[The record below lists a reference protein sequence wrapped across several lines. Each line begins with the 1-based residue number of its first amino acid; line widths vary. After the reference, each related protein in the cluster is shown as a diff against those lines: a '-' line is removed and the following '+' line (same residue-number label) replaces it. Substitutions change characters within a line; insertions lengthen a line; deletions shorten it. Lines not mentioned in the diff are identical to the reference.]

1 MADAQSVVE
10 LVFQGVD
17 RTGEATQ
24 AALNNAQK
32 FSQSVQNV
40 AAPIA
45 DATEKAIKLELAII
59 AVGAAITTFAI
70 KAAGDFDSSFREITT
85 LIDEPVES
93 LADFRQAILDYA
105 RDSSAGLEEITSAVY
120 SAISAGVDYTD
131 SLDVVAKAE
140 QLAIAGKASL
150 KESIIALE
158 GPLNAYGAS
167 AEEAGDFSDAL
178 FQAVRDGI
186 TTLPELSNSLSR
198 VTGLAAN
205 AGIEFG
211 ELLAAVS
218 ALTATGTPTAE
229 AVTQIRAAISN
240 IISPSQQ
247 AANFAAELGLEF
259 NAAAL
264 ETRGFA
270 GVLQDAADATGGNI
284 DELAKLFGSVQALGG
299 VLTLTGVAAE
309 SFADA
314 LEGQANRA
322 GATAEAYERMAGSIE
337 QSNQNLANA
346 LRTLLIEIGTPLLDE
361 YGSVT
366 RAIAAIFN
374 ALGVSVREGELGG
387 LVEFVESIMAD
398 IAAALEDVARNLP
411 AALEQ
416 ADLSGFQRNLEAV
429 LEGVQRLFRGVD
441 ITTEEGLVALIEGVG
456 AGFARLGE
464 FVGAAIAALG
474 PLVDAFLKIAETI
487 VGLDEK
493 WFRLAGTV
501 GGFAIIIDKVLG
513 PALDALLLILVAKSI
528 GGSAGGVAGALGGLA
543 TKVGAL
549 LPVLGQAGLVTAAGA
564 AGYAVGT
571 VLADGIDRVV
581 DRFTGSG
588 SLGGLIYDLING
600 TEDWTTATVNVARAQ
615 GVLADETDKT
625 SSSVKEVVKDYGA
638 LVGEAT
644 LAADINDE
652 LAASFRQIGLEW
664 DATTGTFRAGVQ
676 DLERNARMT
685 ERLGETYTEAGR
697 TFEFAQDEA
706 GRFYQRLVEV
716 DQVQEQAAVSAKD
729 AFEQT
734 DAYMLKLM
742 ELASNERIALIEAN
756 VALNVAEIEADIR
769 RVEAAF
775 GSLNAGIESTGT
787 TLSNLFGLLTSF
799 DGSLLSETGKLL
811 TDQIRDEQRYR
822 DKQFQLQEELI
833 RAQVDNLRAK
843 TDALQRG
850 DAMIQIDGAGLQPHL
865 EGFMWEILRAIQV
878 RVNEDGLDML
888 LGEGA
893 T

>member
-625 SSSVKEVVKDYGA
+625 SSSVKEVVKDYDA

-716 DQVQEQAAVSAKD
+716 DQVQEQAAVSAKE

-734 DAYMLKLM
+734 DAYFLKLM
-742 ELASNERIALIEAN
+742 ELQSNERIRLIEIKAELD
-756 VALNVAEIEADIR
+756 VADIEAQTR
-769 RVEAAF
+769 RVESAF
-775 GSLNAGIESTGT
+775 ESLNVGIESTGNT
-787 TLSNLFGLLTSF
+787 ITELFGLLTQSDSF
-799 DGSLLSETGKLL
+799 FDRIDLRRAIERETKF
-811 TDQIRDEQRYR
+811 REQE
-822 DKQFQLQEELI
+822 FALQRELI
-833 RAQVDNLRAK
+833 ETQIDNLRAK
-843 TDALQRG
+843 TAALDRG
-850 DAMIQIDGAGLQPHL
+850 DALIQIDGAGLQPHL
-865 EGFMWEILRAIQV
+865 EAFMWEILRTIQT
-878 RVNEDGLDML
+878 RVNEDGMEML
-888 LGEGA
+888 LGA